1 MKADVAIA
9 RLWNQVGLRFLPI
22 ADAVTVEL
30 PLGRLLRLSLF
41 QVSVGMALALVIGT
55 LNRVMIVELG
65 VPAWLVSAMVA
76 LPLLLS
82 PFRAIIGFRSDTHTS
97 LLGWR
102 RVPYLWI
109 GTMLQFG
116 GLSIMPFA
124 LLELSGDSHGP
135 QIVGYI
141 GAALA
146 FLLIG
151 AGLHTVQT
159 VGLALATDIAPP
171 RSRPLVVTLLCVML
185 LVGILVSAL
194 AFGLLLDHYSEKRLI
209 QVVQGS
215 AVVTVALNMAALWK
229 QEPRAASVVIPGTNA
244 PRFRDAWS
252 LLANEENARRRLVA
266 VWFGTFA
273 FGLQDVLL
281 EPYGGQVLHLPVS
294 ATTSLTALLALGG
307 LSGFALAARL
317 LTPGRD
323 RYRIAAMGA
332 LEGVFAFAAVIASA
346 PAQSVI
352 LFAAGIVGIGFGAAL
367 FLVGTLSGAMDASR
381 AGRNGLALGTWGA
394 VQAFAAGASIASG
407 GMLRDGIT
415 WLGAHGHFGEVLR
428 GPAVGYQVVYVLE
441 IALLFTTLVALGRLV
456 RFNPLASYPSPSRE
470 EIRSC

>member
-1 MKADVAIA
+1 MKSDAIIA
-9 RLWNQVGLRFLPI
+9 RNWNRIGLRYLPI
-22 ADAVTVEL
+22 ADPATTGL

-65 VPAWLVSAMVA
+65 VPAWLVAAMVA

-116 GLSIMPFA
+116 GLAIMPFA
-124 LLELSGDSHGP
+124 LLLLSGDSHAPKIAGP
-135 QIVGYI
+135 I
-141 GAALA
+141 AAGFA
-146 FLLIG
+146 FLLVG

-159 VGLALATDIAPP
+159 VGLALATDLAPA
-171 RSRPLVVTLLCVML
+171 RSRPLVVSLLCVMM
-185 LVGILVSAL
+185 LVGILTSAL
-194 AFGLLLDHYSEKRLI
+194 VFGLLLSHFSEMRLI

-215 AVVTVALNMAALWK
+215 AVVTVGLNMAALWK
-229 QEPRAASVVIPGTNA
+229 QEPRSASAVIPGTKA
-244 PRFRDAWS
+244 PCFRDAWS
-252 LLANEENARRRLVA
+252 ALAHEAHARRRLVA

-307 LSGFALAARL
+307 LCGFALGGRL
-317 LTPGRD
+317 LAPGRD
-323 RYRIAAMGA
+323 RYRLAALGA
-332 LEGVFAFAAVIASA
+332 LEGVFAFSLVVASA
-346 PAQSVI
+346 PAQSAVM
-352 LFAAGIVGIGFGAAL
+352 FAAGIVGIGFGAAL
-367 FLVGTLSGAMDASR
+367 FLAGTLSGAMDASR

-394 VQAFAAGASIASG
+394 VQAFAAGASIAAG
-407 GMLRDGIT
+407 GLLRDIVAWFAGQGR
-415 WLGAHGHFGEVLR
+415 LGPVLQ
-428 GPAVGYQVVYVLE
+428 GPAIGYQAVYMLE
-441 IALLFTTLVALGRLV
+441 IGLLFATLVALGPLV
-456 RFNPLASYPSPSRE
+456 RFIPFASPSLPQK
-470 EIRSC
+470 EIRPC